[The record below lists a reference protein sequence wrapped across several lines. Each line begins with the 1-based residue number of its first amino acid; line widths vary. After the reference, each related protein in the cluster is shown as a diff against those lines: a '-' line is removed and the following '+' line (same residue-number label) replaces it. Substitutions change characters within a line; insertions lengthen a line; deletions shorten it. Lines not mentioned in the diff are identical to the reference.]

1 MVKTGRERADNE
13 AESGSESRRYGGRRA
28 DSSAGW
34 GGVRCPWGVCGA
46 GSSPSGAVVIQARFQ
61 PKKTL
66 SEAALEQCSC
76 FINAAIKDEEL

>member
-46 GSSPSGAVVIQARFQ
+46 GSSPSGAAVIQAGFQ
-61 PKKTL
+61 PKKRFLKRRL
-66 SEAALEQCSC
+66 SNGVVLLMQP
-76 FINAAIKDEEL
+76 